1 MQATP
6 AYAIQLLGG
15 NMEAVA
21 VLISYCTATGA
32 VVEFLINPWL
42 GARARAPLLARRL
55 ALAAQPAYTPHPRS
69 RWQGN

>member
-42 GARARAPLLARRL
+42 GARALLAGRL
-55 ALAAQPAYTPHPRS
+55 ALAAQPAHGPHPRS